1 MAISPDFTTAVM
13 ALQALSPA
21 EAARIVGSDVDLRNF
36 LNDHR
41 FELTDVEITELKSN
55 FRG

>member
-1 MAISPDFTTAVM
+1 MAISPDFPNAVM
-13 ALQALSPA
+13 ALQALNPA
-21 EAARIVGSDVDLRNF
+21 EAARIVGSDIDLRHF

-41 FELTDVEITELKSN
+41 FELTDAEITELKSN

>member
-1 MAISPDFTTAVM
+1 MAISPEFTNAVM

-21 EAARIVGSDVDLRNF
+21 EAARIVSSDIDLRNF

-41 FELTDVEITELKSN
+41 FELTETEIMELKSN